1 MSARVLDALE
11 RFLDPVIL
19 LYADDLIEAVPKSL
33 GKDQNKEFAKLAGA
47 WERNEPDAD
56 AKLDAFLI
64 ANGLERDVVDRIE
77 REKTKKLVEG
87 YSRRE
92 PWAVE
97 EVKALLDSAG
107 RTMDS
112 LVAEALEPEL
122 DNIERLDRLITIAET
137 RRNASLKEID
147 RRRAA
152 LSQALRQSV
161 QEVEDAEF
169 NEVETTTAKRK
180 SAA

>member
-1 MSARVLDALE
+1 MQS
-11 RFLDPVIL
+11 
-19 LYADDLIEAVPKSL
+19 
-33 GKDQNKEFAKLAGA
+33 
-47 WERNEPDAD
+47 
-56 AKLDAFLI
+56 
-64 ANGLERDVVDRIE
+64 
-77 REKTKKLVEG
+77 

-92 PWAVE
+92 PSAVE
-97 EVKALLDSAG
+97 EVQELLDAAG

-147 RRRAA
+147 RRRST

-161 QEVEDAEF
+161 QQVEDAEF
-169 NEVETTTAKRK
+169 NEIETTPAKGK